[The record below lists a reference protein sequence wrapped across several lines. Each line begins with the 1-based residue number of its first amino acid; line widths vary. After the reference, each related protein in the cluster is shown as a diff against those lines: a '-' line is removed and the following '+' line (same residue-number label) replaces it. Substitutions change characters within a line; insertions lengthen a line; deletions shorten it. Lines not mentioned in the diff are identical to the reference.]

1 MENSRK
7 SPRINIG
14 SASLVVIFATLCLTV
29 FAVLS
34 LTTANAERKLAE
46 KAAQAVQDYY
56 AADLACARKAEEI
69 AGILALPLDD
79 GDREERL
86 RQLGAQLSGSVIS
99 FQEKID
105 VNQRLLVELQPLEE
119 GGGFRVLKWQA
130 LDVGEWNPDR
140 GIAVWEGN

>member
-1 MENSRK
+1 M
-7 SPRINIG
+7 
-14 SASLVVIFATLCLTV
+14 IFATLCLTV

-99 FQEKID
+99 FQETID

-119 GGGFRVLKWQA
+119 GGGFRVLK
-130 LDVGEWNPDR
+130 
-140 GIAVWEGN
+140 